1 MSTAFKE
8 ECTYPGLHLVS
19 SSAIELNQHLYTQI
33 RNQNLIKIT
42 FIPNEH
48 SLPFCI
54 DSTTKQQA
62 VLATEVKGKPH
73 SFEGCK
79 NNCILLWTHLSNH
92 FHFNTTCPF
101 IRLGS
106 FLYDTKHKNPQIYAK
121 LTRNKDNDNR
131 MLTALRTLLVAI
143 RALYN
148 TLISLLL

>member
-1 MSTAFKE
+1 MYLPWST
-8 ECTYPGLHLVS
+8 S
-19 SSAIELNQHLYTQI
+19 SILISHWTKSAPVYTNQKSKSDQNHIYSERTQSAILYWLHHKTAGCVSN
-33 RNQNLIKIT
+33 R
-42 FIPNEH
+42 
-48 SLPFCI
+48 
-54 DSTTKQQA
+54 
-62 VLATEVKGKPH
+62 